1 MPEIAF
7 FACQQHE
14 NGATAISDVTLVAD
28 RPGERAAA
36 NEHTTMSDYDLF
48 EMGDLALQCGKTLP
62 EAKLAYKT
70 YGQLAP
76 DRSNLILYP
85 TSYGAQHFD
94 TEWLIGSDRVL
105 DPGKWFIVIPNMFT
119 NGLSTSPSNC
129 VEDYRFGNWPEITHV
144 DNVAAQWRLLH
155 EVFEVEHIAL
165 IYGWSMGAQ
174 QALHWGALYP
184 DEVERICAVCGSART
199 SPHNLVFIEGVKAAL
214 TGDAAWRDGWFEGKA
229 EHGLRAMGRVYA
241 GWAMSQAFYRDGLYE
256 HFGVSTIE
264 DYIVQFWEANFL
276 RRDAN
281 DLLAQLRIWARS
293 DISANQ
299 TYSNDLP
306 AALAAIRARAI
317 VMPGRTDLYFT
328 AEDSKVETAMMPN
341 AEYRPIESKF
351 GHRAGNPTH
360 CKQDEAVLRKAVQDL
375 LAR

>member
-1 MPEIAF
+1 M
-7 FACQQHE
+7 
-14 NGATAISDVTLVAD
+14 
-28 RPGERAAA
+28 
-36 NEHTTMSDYDLF
+36 TMSDYALF
-48 EMGDLALQCGKTLP
+48 EMGDLALQCGETLP
-62 EAKLAYKT
+62 EAILAYKT

-94 TEWLIGSDRVL
+94 TEWLIGRDRVL
-105 DPGKWFIVIPNMFT
+105 DPGEWFIVIPNMFT

-129 VEDYRFGNWPEITHV
+129 VEEYRLGNWPEITHV
-144 DNVAAQWRLLH
+144 DNVAAQRRLLH

-184 DEVERICAVCGSART
+184 GEVERICAVCGSART

-214 TGDAAWRDGWFEGKA
+214 TGDPAWRDGWFAAKPER
-229 EHGLRAMGRVYA
+229 GLRAMGRVYA

-256 HFGVSTIE
+256 NFGVSSIE

-276 RRDAN
+276 RRDGN
-281 DLLAQLRIWARS
+281 DLLAQLQIWARS
-293 DISANQ
+293 DISANE
-299 TYSNDLP
+299 TYSRDLQ
-306 AALAAIRARAI
+306 AALAAIRARTI

-328 AEDSKVETAMMPN
+328 TEDSKVETDMMPN

>member
-1 MPEIAF
+1 
-7 FACQQHE
+7 
-14 NGATAISDVTLVAD
+14 
-28 RPGERAAA
+28 
-36 NEHTTMSDYDLF
+36 MSDYVLF

-62 EAKLAYKT
+62 EAILAYKT

-94 TEWLIGSDRVL
+94 TEWLIGPDRVL
-105 DPGKWFIVIPNMFT
+105 DPDKWFIVIPNMFT

-129 VEDYRFGNWPEITHV
+129 VEEYRFGNWPEITHV
-144 DNVAAQWRLLH
+144 DNVAAQRRLLH

-184 DEVERICAVCGSART
+184 DEVERICAVCSSAKT

-214 TGDAAWRDGWFEGKA
+214 TGDAAWRDGWFEEKP
-229 EHGLRAMGRVYA
+229 ERGLRAMGRVYA

-276 RRDAN
+276 RRDGN
-281 DLLAQLRIWARS
+281 DLLAQLQIRARS
-293 DISANQ
+293 DISANE
-299 TYSNDLP
+299 TYSNDLQ

-328 AEDSKVETAMMPN
+328 AEDSEVETAMMPN

>member
-1 MPEIAF
+1 
-7 FACQQHE
+7 
-14 NGATAISDVTLVAD
+14 
-28 RPGERAAA
+28 
-36 NEHTTMSDYDLF
+36 MSDYVLF

-94 TEWLIGSDRVL
+94 TEWLIGRDRVL

-129 VEDYRFGNWPEITHV
+129 VEEYRFGNWPEITHV
-144 DNVAAQWRLLH
+144 DNVAAQRRLLH

-184 DEVERICAVCGSART
+184 GEVERVCAVCGSART

-214 TGDAAWRDGWFEGKA
+214 TGDPAWRDGWFAGKP
-229 EHGLRAMGRVYA
+229 ERGLRAMGRVYA

-256 HFGVSTIE
+256 HFGVSSIE

-276 RRDAN
+276 RRDGN
-281 DLLAQLRIWARS
+281 DLLAQLQIWARS
-293 DISANQ
+293 DISANE
-299 TYSNDLP
+299 TYAHDLP
-306 AALAAIRARAI
+306 AALAAIRAHAI

-328 AEDSKVETAMMPN
+328 AEDSKAETAMMPN

>member
-1 MPEIAF
+1 
-7 FACQQHE
+7 
-14 NGATAISDVTLVAD
+14 
-28 RPGERAAA
+28 
-36 NEHTTMSDYDLF
+36 MSDYDLF
-48 EMGDLALQCGKTLP
+48 EMGDLALQCGETLP
-62 EAKLAYKT
+62 EAILAYKT

-94 TEWLIGSDRVL
+94 TEWLIGRDRVL
-105 DPGKWFIVIPNMFT
+105 DPDKWFIVIPNMFT

-129 VEDYRFGNWPEITHV
+129 VEEYRFGNWPEITHV
-144 DNVAAQWRLLH
+144 DNIAAQRRLLH
-155 EVFEVEHIAL
+155 EVFDVEHIAL

-184 DEVERICAVCGSART
+184 GEVARICAVCGSART

-214 TGDAAWRDGWFEGKA
+214 TGDPAWRDGWFTAKPER
-229 EHGLRAMGRVYA
+229 GLRAMGRVYA

-256 HFGVSTIE
+256 HFGVSSIE

-276 RRDAN
+276 RRDGN
-281 DLLAQLRIWARS
+281 DLLAQLQIWARS
-293 DISANQ
+293 DISANE
-299 TYSNDLP
+299 TYAHDLP

-328 AEDSKVETAMMPN
+328 AEDSKAETTMMPN

-360 CKQDEAVLRKAVQDL
+360 CKQDEAVLRKAVWDL
-375 LAR
+375 LAQ

>member
-1 MPEIAF
+1 
-7 FACQQHE
+7 
-14 NGATAISDVTLVAD
+14 
-28 RPGERAAA
+28 
-36 NEHTTMSDYDLF
+36 MSDYVLF

-62 EAKLAYKT
+62 EAILAYKT

-94 TEWLIGSDRVL
+94 TEWLIGRDRVL

-129 VEDYRFGNWPEITHV
+129 VEEYRFGNWPEITHV
-144 DNVAAQWRLLH
+144 DNVAAQRRLLR
-155 EVFEVEHIAL
+155 EVFEVERIAL

-184 DEVERICAVCGSART
+184 DEVERICAVCGSAKT

-214 TGDAAWRDGWFEGKA
+214 TGDPTWRDGWFAGKP
-229 EHGLRAMGRVYA
+229 ERGLRAMGRVYA

-256 HFGVSTIE
+256 HFGVSSIE

-276 RRDAN
+276 RRDGN
-281 DLLAQLRIWARS
+281 DLLAQLQIWARS
-293 DISANQ
+293 DISANE
-299 TYSNDLP
+299 TYSHDLQV
-306 AALAAIRARAI
+306 ALAAIRARAI

-328 AEDSKVETAMMPN
+328 AEDSKAETAMMPN